1 MAQPYAVNY
10 FTWPGLRQRFVD
22 APHRYCSNDFWRLF
36 TSGFRIK
43 WPFQLQDCFSHNK
56 FAKTYTLD
64 PSFIERLHDLRSW
77 TLGQEFF
84 RRFPELYSVVPAGD
98 SIPQQIWQQ
107 PPRQFVRRQ
116 RSVVEVE
123 EDTIPVVPRTIV
135 PVPTSVPATSMFIG
149 MATPGGENGLG
160 EMYNL
165 SNVGFEYPNAI
176 ASNYSN
182 NPYQ

>member
-1 MAQPYAVNY
+1 M
-10 FTWPGLRQRFVD
+10 
-22 APHRYCSNDFWRLF
+22 
-36 TSGFRIK
+36 
-43 WPFQLQDCFSHNK
+43 
-56 FAKTYTLD
+56 
-64 PSFIERLHDLRSW
+64 
-77 TLGQEFF
+77 
-84 RRFPELYSVVPAGD
+84 
-98 SIPQQIWQQ
+98 
-107 PPRQFVRRQ
+107 
-116 RSVVEVE
+116 EVE